1 MSRSKIKGQ
10 GQKTRCAL
18 KTPPRCGRN
27 GTPSLQITSSKQQ
40 RRRFDRCEGVTVT
53 SPTCVRWAWW
63 DTAGLC
69 HAFLVCENTAR
80 QICAMVRRWRILAN
94 FCVLYYQRA
103 ACGGMQHIS
112 DLHSKFA
119 VRPCGSMVDFQS
131 ATADNRRKKKKAKE
145 EEEDR
150 NHRCKI

>member
-1 MSRSKIKGQ
+1 MSRSKLKGQ
-10 GQKTRCAL
+10 GHQDKKTRCAL
-18 KTPPRCGRN
+18 KTPQRCGRN

-53 SPTCVRWAWW
+53 SPTCVRWAWR

-94 FCVLYYQRA
+94 FCVLYFQLA

-119 VRPCGSMVDFQS
+119 VRPYHV
-131 ATADNRRKKKKAKE
+131 RKYGRLPIG
-145 EEEDR
+145 DR
-150 NHRCKI
+150 